1 MTNPASLL
9 NARILIVDDQPAN
22 VRLLALML
30 GSAGY
35 TCVTSTMDPHEVCEL
50 HRLNRY
56 DLILL
61 DLHMP
66 GQDGYSVLEGLKA
79 LETGSYAPVLVITAH
94 PGHKLRALQ
103 AGARDFVSK
112 PLDMPEILLRVR
124 NLLEVRLLHETA
136 RDDAAQMESLAL
148 QDPLTGLANRRL
160 MDDRLWLAL
169 AHARRNKSSMALIS
183 LDLDG
188 FKPVNDQLGHAAGDT
203 LLKMVAER
211 LAINV
216 REEDTV
222 ARQGGDEFMLVLS
235 QVRGSAAASTVAAK
249 TIASVA
255 LPYLIDGRSVSIS
268 ASAGI
273 SVFPQHGET
282 ADTLLKSAD
291 LALFEAKRAGKNTF
305 RIAQRIPPSLSVH
318 RPAKGRL
325 SAPVTLE
332 E

>member
-1 MTNPASLL
+1 MTNPVSLL
-9 NARILIVDDQPAN
+9 NAKILIVDDQPAN

-35 TCVTSTMDPHEVCEL
+35 TCVTSTMDPQEVCEL

-66 GQDGYSVLEGLKA
+66 GHDGYAVLEGLKA

-94 PGHKLRALQ
+94 PGHKLSALQ

-112 PLDMPEILLRVR
+112 PLNMPEILMRVR

-136 RDDAAQMESLAL
+136 RDEAAQMESLAL

-188 FKPVNDQLGHAAGDT
+188 FKAVNDQLGHAAGDS

-211 LAINV
+211 LALNV

-222 ARQGGDEFMLVLS
+222 VRQGGDEFTLVLW
-235 QVRGSAAASTVAAK
+235 QVRGSEAAATVASK

-255 LPYLIDGRSVSIS
+255 LPYLIEGHSVSITV
-268 ASAGI
+268 SAGV
-273 SVFPQHGET
+273 SVFPQHGED
-282 ADTLLKSAD
+282 ADSLLKSAD
-291 LALFEAKRAGKNTF
+291 LALFEAKRAGKNTC
-305 RIAQRIPPSLSVH
+305 RMAQRSSPPFLAQGNTST
-318 RPAKGRL
+318 PL
-325 SAPVTLE
+325 SAQ
-332 E
+332 